1 MNLLG
6 WNMIA
11 VKEYFLKLIS
21 FRGRGSRSEYFLFNV
36 LLPTVLILTL
46 ALFLAINFP
55 SNLVPDYVF
64 FIISPL
70 AILLI
75 WLSLSVTVR
84 RLHDINLS
92 GWWILLSPFLSVLLV
107 LFLCLKRGS
116 EGTNRFDNQILDT
129 LNANEPNIAPVTPK
143 IKNETYDISGR
154 TNNNKEASSDQ
165 LLDSQGGGQA
175 AKVSAFNLQRYSLEQ
190 RGVSYW
196 TRTLNA
202 GKSKKESPVII
213 TIIVITVL
221 FCLYILGNIFI
232 KDASHKQVSP
242 HQSIAY
248 SPLTVDALKNLTY
261 PTMYETVTLQDGGY
275 EMDSL
280 VDIKNDIHDRL
291 SVTFADHAFGDL
303 DGDGNEDAVV
313 VLVANGG
320 GSGHSYYLVPVFNER
335 GIPKAFNSGVELG
348 DRIELHDISIR
359 NGIVTVK
366 LTTQG
371 PYDPFCCP
379 TKSQSLD
386 FYADSKELHPHLS
399 IFERMMSDMK
409 SN

>member
-1 MNLLG
+1 
-6 WNMIA
+6 MIA

-21 FRGRGSRSEYFLFNV
+21 FSGRGSRSEYFLFNV

-46 ALFLAINFP
+46 ALFLARNFP

-70 AILLI
+70 AILFI

-92 GWWILLSPFLSVLLV
+92 GWWILLNPLLSLLLV

-116 EGTNRFDNQILDT
+116 EGVNRFDNQILDM
-129 LNANEPNIAPVTPK
+129 NHVNESNIAPLTPE

-154 TNNNKEASSDQ
+154 TNNSKEASSDQ

-213 TIIVITVL
+213 TIIVITL
-221 FCLYILGNIFI
+221 LLGLYILGSLFI
-232 KDASHKQVSP
+232 KDASHKQVLP

-248 SPLTVDALKNLTY
+248 SPLIVNALKNLTY
-261 PTMYETVTLQDGGY
+261 PTIYETVTLKDGGY
-275 EMDSL
+275 NRDSL

-303 DGDGNEDAVV
+303 DGDGNEDAAV

-320 GSGHSYYLVPVFNER
+320 GSGHYFYLIPVFNVGGE
-335 GIPKAFNSGVELG
+335 PKVFNSGVELG
-348 DRIELHDISIR
+348 DRISLEHIGIR
-359 NGIVTVK
+359 EGRVTVQII
-366 LTTQG
+366 TQG
-371 PYDPFCCP
+371 PDDPLCCP

-386 FYADSKELHPHLS
+386 FYVDSKKLHPHLG
-399 IFERMMSDMK
+399 IFERMK
-409 SN
+409 SLSSSYPVVWR

>member
-1 MNLLG
+1 
-6 WNMIA
+6 MIA

-21 FRGRGSRSEYFLFNV
+21 FSGRGSRSEYFLFNV

-46 ALFLAINFP
+46 ALFLARNFP

-64 FIISPL
+64 FIIFPL
-70 AILLI
+70 AILFI

-92 GWWILLSPFLSVLLV
+92 GWWILLNPLLSLLLV

-116 EGTNRFDNQILDT
+116 EGVNRFDNQILDM
-129 LNANEPNIAPVTPK
+129 NHVNESNIAPLTPE

-154 TNNNKEASSDQ
+154 TNNSKELHLDQ
-165 LLDSQGGGQA
+165 LMDSIGDKQA
-175 AKVSAFNLQRYSLEQ
+175 AKVSALNLQRYPLEQ

-196 TRTLNA
+196 TQILNA
-202 GKSKKESPVII
+202 RESKKESPI
-213 TIIVITVL
+213 TIIITTIPIL
-221 FCLYILGNIFI
+221 FFLYILGSLFI

-248 SPLTVDALKNLTY
+248 SPLIVNALKNLTY
-261 PTMYETVTLQDGGY
+261 PTIYETVTLKDGGY
-275 EMDSL
+275 SRDSL

-291 SVTFADHAFGDL
+291 SVAFADHAFGDL

-320 GSGHSYYLVPVFNER
+320 GSGHFFYLIPVFNVR
-335 GIPKAFNSGVELG
+335 GTPKVSNLGVELG
-348 DRIELHDISIR
+348 DRIKLHDISIR

-371 PYDPFCCP
+371 PYDPLCCP

-386 FYADSKELHPHLS
+386 FYADSETLHPHLS
-399 IFERMMSDMK
+399 IFERMMSDILP
-409 SN
+409 N